1 MGSPYRR
8 PSWLRRQAKQHPA
21 MLLVGTFCAVVVVV
35 VIVAVSG
42 LLTLGLHPASTPAPT
57 PPNLNP
63 FDEQITAVWG
73 NVVYTGS
80 ESGYFAALQHQDLC
94 GAVCNVLRL
103 IPALSTPTFGML
115 FFFNVTN
122 TEANGQNLSEPQLG
136 ISGDDP
142 TVFNLETLC
151 CYSTESQPYSEPL
164 TVGLHF
170 SGSGNDGATIG
181 LEGFVYTTA
190 TIPQSD
196 TGSYVLYLNVT
207 SLSSP

>member
-1 MGSPYRR
+1 
-8 PSWLRRQAKQHPA
+8 
-21 MLLVGTFCAVVVVV
+21 MLVVGTVCAVVLIV
-35 VIVAVSG
+35 VIAAVSG
-42 LLTLGLHPASTPAPT
+42 VFVAVHPASTAPPT

-63 FDEQITAVWG
+63 FDEQITQVWG
-73 NVVYTGS
+73 NIVYTGS
-80 ESGYFAALQHQDLC
+80 ESGYFAALQDQKLC
-94 GAVCNVLRL
+94 GAECNLLRL

-122 TEANGQNLSEPQLG
+122 TEANGQNFSEPQLG
-136 ISGDDP
+136 ISGSDP
-142 TVFNLETLC
+142 TVFYLETLC

-170 SGSGNDGATIG
+170 SGAGDGGSVIG

-190 TIPQSD
+190 TIPQSN